1 MREYSENRSDKSISS
16 NSRCD
21 LGSIILKNNHFKNGK
36 LKYHQKRGFAIGI
49 KFAPPFSK
57 LFTFPVYL
65 SCGCNTL
72 MRLFV
77 YGPKVPEN

>member
-1 MREYSENRSDKSISS
+1 MREYSDTRSDKSISS

-57 LFTFPVYL
+57 LFMA
-65 SCGCNTL
+65 G
-72 MRLFV
+72 
-77 YGPKVPEN
+77 